1 MGWEEETNESII
13 RFLKQNND
21 DKLINYRLLLF
32 EKSKTTDVEEPA
44 AWPIMLVK
52 RAFRASL
59 SSKLMDVTI
68 KGETNES
75 TKITSHEG
83 SQSMNICQVSK

>member
-1 MGWEEETNESII
+1 MGWEEETNESI
-13 RFLKQNND
+13 RFLKQNNE
-21 DKLINYRLLLF
+21 DKLINSRLLLF

-59 SSKLMDVTI
+59 SPKPMDVTVE
-68 KGETNES
+68 GETNES